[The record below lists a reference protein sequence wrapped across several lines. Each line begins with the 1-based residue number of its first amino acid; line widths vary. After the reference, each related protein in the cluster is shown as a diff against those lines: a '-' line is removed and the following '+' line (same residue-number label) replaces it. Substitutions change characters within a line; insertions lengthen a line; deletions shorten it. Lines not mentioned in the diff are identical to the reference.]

1 MDSRNADPKSQR
13 RRNALKRSDAGRESY
28 VAWRNDKFYWISAVR
43 TSNREA
49 NLKTKSVGIYVE
61 EYILSRIPSL
71 GELARRVKWWWEE
84 KKGRRAFDPGTV
96 TISIRSSLLL
106 LPTTTR
112 LPTTALAVSILAIV
126 D

>member
-28 VAWRNDKFYWISAVR
+28 VAWRNDKFYRISAVR

-49 NLKTKSVGIYVE
+49 KTKSVGIYVE